1 MAVARPDPAGRPGG
15 GEGTPL
21 LEVRDLAVRFGA
33 VRALSGVSFDVGRG
47 EFFGVV
53 GESGSGKSVTARA
66 VLGLLGPTAEVVSG
80 SIRFDGEDLLG
91 AAPERLRQLR
101 GDAIGLVFQDALA
114 ALDPVYTIGDQL
126 VEASRA
132 HRRISRRKARDSAVA
147 LLEEVGIPD
156 PAARLDAYPHQLSGG
171 QRQRAVIAS
180 ALIADPQLIIA
191 DEPTTALDVTVQKQI
206 LRLLRHICDTRGAS
220 IVLITHDLGVIAQTC
235 ERVAVFY
242 GGVIVEEAPV
252 LPLFTEPL
260 HPYTGALLR
269 SVPQLGDPTPI
280 APIPGD
286 PIQLRQDLDACPFAP
301 RCPEA
306 VNACTEAVPAE
317 VHVDAR
323 RHRCLRPWEPTDV
336 RDAAVVKS

>member
-1 MAVARPDPAGRPGG
+1 MTAARNVLAGRSGG
-15 GEGTPL
+15 NGRAPL

-33 VRALSGVSFDVGRG
+33 VRALSGVSFDVAHG

-66 VLGLLGPTAEVVSG
+66 VLGLLGPTADIVSG
-80 SIRFDGEDLLG
+80 TIRFDGEDLLG
-91 AAPERLRQLR
+91 ATPRRLRQLR

-126 VEASRA
+126 IEAYRA
-132 HRRISRRKARDSAVA
+132 HRRSSRRQARDRAIA
-147 LLEEVGIPD
+147 LLGEVGIPD
-156 PAARLDAYPHQLSGG
+156 PVARLDAYPHQLSGG

-180 ALIADPQLIIA
+180 ALIADPKLIIA

-206 LRLLRHICDTRGAS
+206 LTLLRRIRDTRGAS

-235 ERVAVFY
+235 DHVAVFY

-252 LPLFTEPL
+252 LPLFTTPL
-260 HPYTGALLR
+260 HPYTQALLR
-269 SVPQLGDPTPI
+269 SVPRLGDPTPT
-280 APIPGD
+280 APIPGN
-286 PIQLRQDLDACPFAP
+286 PILVHDDLAACPFAP
-301 RCPEA
+301 RCPHVVE
-306 VNACTEAVPAE
+306 ACTVAVPAE
-317 VHVDAR
+317 VRVDAR

-336 RDAAVVKS
+336 HAAAEVGA

>member
-1 MAVARPDPAGRPGG
+1 MAAARSDPAGHPGA
-15 GEGTPL
+15 ERAPL

-66 VLGLLGPTAEVVSG
+66 VLGLLGATAEVSG
-80 SIRFDGEDLLG
+80 SIRYDGEEILG
-91 AAPERLRQLR
+91 ATPQRLRQLR

-126 VEASRA
+126 VEAARA
-132 HRRISRRKARDSAVA
+132 HRRISRREARDRAVA
-147 LLEEVGIPD
+147 LLDEVGIPD

-206 LRLLRHICDTRGAS
+206 LALLRRIRDTRGAS

-235 ERVAVFY
+235 DRVAVFY

-252 LPLFTEPL
+252 VSLFTEPL
-260 HPYTGALLR
+260 HPYTSALLG
-269 SVPQLGDPTPI
+269 SVPRLGDPTPTS
-280 APIPGD
+280 PIPGN
-286 PIQLRQDLDACPFAP
+286 PIQLREDLDACPFAP
-301 RCPEA
+301 RCLHA
-306 VNACTEAVPAE
+306 VEVCTEAVPPE
-317 VHVDAR
+317 VHVAAR
-323 RHRCLRPWEPTDV
+323 RHRCLRPWEPTEI
-336 RDAAVVKS
+336 RAAAVVRS

>member
-1 MAVARPDPAGRPGG
+1 MTVARPDPAARPG

-21 LEVRDLAVRFGA
+21 LEVRELAVRFGA
-33 VRALSGVSFDVGRG
+33 VRALSGVSFDVERG

-66 VLGLLGPTAEVVSG
+66 VLGLLGPAAEVVSG
-80 SIRFDGEDLLG
+80 TIRFDGEDLLG
-91 AAPERLRQLR
+91 ATPQRLRQLR

-126 VEASRA
+126 VEALHA
-132 HRRISRRKARDSAVA
+132 HRRIGRREARDRAIA

-206 LRLLRHICDTRGAS
+206 LTLLRRIRDSRGAS

-235 ERVAVFY
+235 DRVAVFY

-252 LPLFTEPL
+252 LSLFTEPL
-260 HPYTGALLR
+260 HPYTEALLG
-269 SVPQLGDPTPI
+269 SVPRLGDPTPM
-280 APIPGD
+280 APIPGN
-286 PIQLRQDLDACPFAP
+286 PIQLRQELDACPFAP
-301 RCPEA
+301 RCPH
-306 VNACTEAVPAE
+306 VVDACREAVPAE
-317 VHVDAR
+317 MHVGAR
-323 RHRCLRPWEPTDV
+323 RHRCLRPWEPTDI
-336 RDAAVVKS
+336 RAAAVVGS